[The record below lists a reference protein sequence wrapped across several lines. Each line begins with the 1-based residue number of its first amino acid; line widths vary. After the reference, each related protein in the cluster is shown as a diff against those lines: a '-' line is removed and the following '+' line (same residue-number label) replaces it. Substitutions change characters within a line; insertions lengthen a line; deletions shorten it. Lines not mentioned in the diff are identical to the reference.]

1 MSTNIEVQ
9 RVCQHCGNTFIA
21 RTTVTRYC
29 SHKCN
34 SRAYKAKVR
43 GEKIEVSNTETSVRI
58 TKPIEELKAKPFLSI
73 TDTCRLLGVSR
84 RTNYRMLERG
94 DIGAGKVGSRTI
106 IQRAE
111 IDKLFPNT

>member
-9 RVCQHCGNTFIA
+9 RICQHCGNPFTA

-43 GEKIEVSNTETSVRI
+43 GEKIEVSNTQTLTTI
-58 TKPIEELKAKPFLSI
+58 TRPIEELKAKSFLSI
-73 TDTCRLLGVSR
+73 TDTCRLLGISR
-84 RTNYRMLERG
+84 RTVYRMLERG
-94 DIGAGKVGSRTI
+94 EIGAGKAGKRTI
-106 IQRAE
+106 IQRSD